1 MDKLFFETLSL
12 VSLTTEGAPV
22 KTGNL
27 SDSGEAIGAG
37 ATAFLGLCAPSEPES
52 VSSIFRNTISEA
64 TAFGSVVHVG
74 VIIEDTTT
82 VLAST
87 GFEVTAETGEVT
99 VLGGVGLGG
108 VVTWVLGCCMCMIGG
123 LLGLVGLGRVKGS
136 QKTTPLDD
144 LLALGNAQGWPS
156 TLSFDNSFERIEL
169 CDTPVECDLE
179 MRADAVGVAVCKTG
193 LPMTSFEGT
202 KGNVE
207 DFGREGFGFSSDGEV
222 PPHGRV
228 LVFDNKGI
236 VCEVVGID
244 GVTDGNVDVVS
255 GLLLLTFSSQPLL
268 EPTKVS
274 AFAGLASAVLVLAFG
289 TSAVG
294 LSSFLAIF
302 NFSGLG
308 LGGGGGPFLALTG
321 DTSLAFASTLVSGF
335 VLVSLDFTA
344 LKDATD

>member
-1 MDKLFFETLSL
+1 M
-12 VSLTTEGAPV
+12 
-22 KTGNL
+22 
-27 SDSGEAIGAG
+27 
-37 ATAFLGLCAPSEPES
+37 
-52 VSSIFRNTISEA
+52 
-64 TAFGSVVHVG
+64 
-74 VIIEDTTT
+74 
-82 VLAST
+82 
-87 GFEVTAETGEVT
+87 
-99 VLGGVGLGG
+99 
-108 VVTWVLGCCMCMIGG
+108 
-123 LLGLVGLGRVKGS
+123 GLVGLGRVKGS

-169 CDTPVECDLE
+169 WDTPVECDLE

-228 LVFDNKGI
+228 LVFDNKGM

-244 GVTDGNVDVVS
+244 GVTDGNVDVV

-268 EPTKVS
+268 EPTKVV
-274 AFAGLASAVLVLAFG
+274 AAGVAALLVLPC
-289 TSAVG
+289 TSAVA
-294 LSSFLAIF
+294 LSSFLAVF

-308 LGGGGGPFLALTG
+308 LGGGGGPFLALAG
-321 DTSLAFASTLVSGF
+321 DTSLAFASTLVAVSGF